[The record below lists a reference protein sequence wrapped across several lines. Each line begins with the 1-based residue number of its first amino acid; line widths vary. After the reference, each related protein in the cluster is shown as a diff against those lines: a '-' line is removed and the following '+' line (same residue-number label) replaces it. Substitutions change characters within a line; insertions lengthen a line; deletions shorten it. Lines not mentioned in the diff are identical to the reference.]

1 MNLELVKEALR
12 EALKPHFN
20 GRNAPARLDNAVDD
34 SFNAIS
40 HMLTIR
46 EAPKKRLGVTIMTP
60 QASMVKDNPNTT
72 PRTI

>member
-1 MNLELVKEALR
+1 MNLQIVRETLK

-20 GRNAPARLDNAVDD
+20 GRNAPARLDAAVEDALN
-34 SFNAIS
+34 SIS
-40 HMLTIR
+40 HMLTSR